1 MKYNPHHLAISM
13 KIQIMAVQSTKGMLF
28 CLNFSKHF
36 KIYIPIDRNYLELN
50 ELYYILDRKTIR
62 YLVDM
67 HLPRGYCLQKEYK
80 ILILKI
86 GGIHRSVLNMLKTY
100 FNIIKTER
108 Y

>member
-13 KIQIMAVQSTKGMLF
+13 KIQIMAVQSTKGIIFWRL
-28 CLNFSKHF
+28 SSISP
-36 KIYIPIDRNYLELN
+36 KIPMDRNYLELN
-50 ELYYILDRKTIR
+50 EFYYILDRKTIR
-62 YLVDM
+62 HLVDM
-67 HLPRGYCLQKEYK
+67 HLPREYCLQKEYK

-108 Y
+108 